1 MRVEG
6 RETAATPSTN
16 RNHAT
21 EMGPPRSR
29 RGGVCD
35 VASVLQLYTTQLRI
49 HTSYHAFQLLS
60 DRISRPH
67 IKVLS
72 EYCRAVGPRREL
84 DSMARAKYIG
94 IVLASVTLLRVAV
107 ANEAEPRALQTCLKS
122 GVEFGFPGT
131 AGSDDI
137 FLSWSMFWTRIS
149 HSPDVRNSSLCSRAH
164 SLSSGWSALYL

>member
-1 MRVEG
+1 MSMRVEG
-6 RETAATPSTN
+6 RASMRA
-16 RNHAT
+16 RHDVT
-21 EMGPPRSR
+21 EWAR
-29 RGGVCD
+29 RA
-35 VASVLQLYTTQLRI
+35 VASWWSVRCGVS
-49 HTSYHAFQLLS
+49 TSVVHDTAPNTHELPRLSAFKRS
-60 DRISRPH
+60 DKPSAR